1 MRTVLSTRRLAW
13 LVPMLGLLACAKKEA
28 AAKPAAAESTAAM
41 TPPPPPAPVNV
52 TLAAKNRS
60 RITGTVVLTQKGD
73 STEVALTLNGGRAGE
88 KLVSHIH
95 GGTCAKAPG
104 AVVTPLG
111 AVIIG
116 QDKSGTSSI
125 TVATSVLDSAR
136 AKYGSLAAWSHL
148 GRRPVACGEIPAQ

>member
-60 RITGTVVLTQKGD
+60 NITGTVVLTQKGD
-73 STEVALTLNGGRAGE
+73 STEVALTLNGRPGE
-88 KLVSHIH
+88 KLMSHIH

-111 AVIIG
+111 AVTVG
-116 QDKSGTSSI
+116 KDKSGTS
-125 TVATSVLDSAR
+125 TTMVLASVLDSAR